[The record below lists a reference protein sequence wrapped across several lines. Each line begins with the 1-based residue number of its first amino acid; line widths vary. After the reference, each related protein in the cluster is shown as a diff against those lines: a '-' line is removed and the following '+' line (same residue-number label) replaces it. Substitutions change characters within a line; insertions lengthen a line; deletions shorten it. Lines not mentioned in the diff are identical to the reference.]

1 MKAFFCHIFRINAYS
16 YILYRKKLI
25 LSIKKRHVWGVAEAY
40 LVNNYGLTCF
50 ALMNLGVLTE
60 TFSQKK
66 KQTPSASFFAD
77 LLCKICDCDGSG
89 ACVSTDNASD
99 VCVPDGG
106 IEREQYCGLVV
117 LEFAESFIA
126 CAGISEQKRH

>member
-1 MKAFFCHIFRINAYS
+1 MYAYS
-16 YILYRKKLI
+16 QELYQKKLI
-25 LSIKKRHVWGVAEAY
+25 LSIKKRHVWGKGEVY

-50 ALMNLGVLTE
+50 APVNRICTGSV
-60 TFSQKK
+60 FRKKK